1 MNASVRRAIAS
12 LLVSTLL
19 AGWPLA
25 NVAARVAAPT
35 RSVYWRIVG
44 HLSEADREFHFVV
57 TFAKMTVPTER
68 AISIGTFE
76 ITGDDPHA
84 YVQEQRLERP
94 GFGDADLHAEPL
106 DLRVDDWRLHAGNA
120 RKSTRLAVHG
130 DRGAIDLTLRGRP
143 NLVPTIAGRE
153 RSAALAADGTLVV
166 DGQRHHVR
174 GLATIERI
182 AGGEIDGPTA
192 DWSWFDI
199 QLDDGRSLIVDERRD
214 SADRTISV
222 AGALQERDGRS
233 MPLTGS
239 DLDASE
245 WGRCSWAS
253 PATGAR
259 YPTVWDVTLRGERLV
274 LQATVREAEIVPAI
288 GGPAVW
294 EGAADVLDAATDERI
309 GWAIVTLRGIGA
321 HALACGG

>member
-35 RSVYWRIVG
+35 RNVYWRIVG

-57 TFAKMTVPTER
+57 TFAKMTVPSR
-68 AISIGTFE
+68 RDVSLAAFE

-84 YVQEQRLERP
+84 YIQEQRLARP
-94 GFGDADLHAEPL
+94 EFGDTALHDEPL
-106 DLRVDDWRLHAGNA
+106 ELRVDDWRLRAGA
-120 RKSTRLAVHG
+120 GRESLRLAVRG
-130 DRGAIDLTLRGRP
+130 DRGDIELTLRGHP
-143 NLVPTIAGRE
+143 HLVSVGSGRE
-153 RSAALAADGTLVV
+153 RSAALAASGTLVI
-166 DGQRHHVR
+166 DGHRHAVR

-182 AGGEIDGPTA
+182 AGGAIDVPQA

-214 SADRTISV
+214 ALDHTASI
-222 AGALQERDGRS
+222 AGALQARDGRVS
-233 MPLTGS
+233 PLLAT

-245 WGRCSWAS
+245 WGRCSWESA
-253 PATGAR
+253 ATGAR
-259 YPTVWDVTLRGERLV
+259 YPTVWDVTLRGQRLV
-274 LQATVREAEIVPAI
+274 LQATVREQEIVPSI

-294 EGAADVLDAATDERI
+294 EGAADVLDAATDARI
-309 GWAIVTLRGIGA
+309 GWAIVTMRGIGA
-321 HALACGG
+321 HPLACGG